1 MKSKDTSL
9 EQLDHKIAALKK
21 LEKQQL
27 LELRQSAQNVIHHLS
42 PVNLLKDTVQKVT
55 ASPDLRLSV
64 MDTALGIGAG
74 ILGKRLF
81 VGRSSNLLKKTGG
94 LALEFLLSN
103 FVRKQIPLLRR
114 KRLNGMD
121 AD

>member
-1 MKSKDTSL
+1 MKRKDTSL
-9 EQLDHKIAALKK
+9 ELLDHKIAALKE
-21 LEKQQL
+21 LEKQQM
-27 LELRQSAQNVIHHLS
+27 LELRQSAQEVIHHLS
-42 PVNLLKDTVQKVT
+42 PVNLLKETVQKVT

-74 ILGKRLF
+74 ILGKKLF

-94 LALEFLLSN
+94 LAFEFLVSN

-114 KRLNGMD
+114 KRLNGTTSE
-121 AD
+121 

>member
-74 ILGKRLF
+74 ILGKKLF

>member
-121 AD
+121 TD

>member
-9 EQLDHKIAALKK
+9 EQLDHKIAALKE

-27 LELRQSAQNVIHHLS
+27 LELRQLAQGLIHHLS
-42 PVNLLKDTVQKVT
+42 PVNLLKETVQKVT

-74 ILGKRLF
+74 ILGKKLF
-81 VGRSSNLLKKTGG
+81 VGGSSNLLKKTGG
-94 LALEFLLSN
+94 LALEFLVSN

-121 AD
+121 SA

>member
-1 MKSKDTSL
+1 MPNTVITSL

-74 ILGKRLF
+74 ILGKQF
-81 VGRSSNLLKKTGG
+81 CSQTNSTVKKKKTEWHG
-94 LALEFLLSN
+94 
-103 FVRKQIPLLRR
+103 R
-114 KRLNGMD
+114 
-121 AD
+121 